1 MPDLSC
7 GPPWLD
13 VLLDDGE
20 LLLLDGAMG
29 TELEARGVPMHKKAW
44 SGSAMLEHGDTVRQL
59 HADYIQAGARVVTAN
74 TFSTGRHMLEPAGLG
89 GEVAEVNRRAV
100 ELAREARDAA
110 AAEPVAIAGSI
121 CEWVFD
127 GESRFIGGAALME
140 SLKEQAML
148 LAEAGVDLIALEM
161 CERLPE
167 SDMALE
173 AARATGLPVWVGVSC
188 RRAADKEKLQ
198 TFDQDTH
205 GEFEPLVEGL
215 TGKGAA
221 VFNVMHSP
229 VPDTT
234 EGLEIVRR
242 HWKGPLGAY
251 PESGY
256 FVMPNW
262 QFVEIIP
269 PEDLVAVARE
279 WIDSGVQIIGGCCG
293 LGPGHI
299 RALKEALVST
309 R

>member
-7 GPPWLD
+7 GPAWLD
-13 VLLDDGE
+13 ALVDRGG
-20 LLLLDGAMG
+20 LLLLDGAIG

-44 SGSAMLEHGDTVRQL
+44 SGGAMLEHGDKVRQL
-59 HADYIQAGARVVTAN
+59 HADYIHAGARVITAN

-89 GEVAEVNRRAV
+89 DEVAEVNRRAV
-100 ELAREARDAA
+100 ALAREARDAA
-110 AAEPVAIAGSI
+110 AGEPVAIAGSI

-127 GESRFIGGAALME
+127 SGSRFTDTATLMQ

-167 SDMALE
+167 SSLTLDAALT
-173 AARATGLPVWVGVSC
+173 TGLPVWVGASC
-188 RRAADKEKLQ
+188 RRVAGKATLQ
-198 TFDQDTH
+198 TFDKDTQSDF
-205 GEFEPLVEGL
+205 GPLVEAL
-215 TGKGAA
+215 TGNGAA

-229 VPDTT
+229 VPDTS

-242 HWKGPLGAY
+242 HWNGPLGAY

-256 FVMPNW
+256 FIMPNW
-262 QFVEIIP
+262 QFVEIIS
-269 PEDLVAVARE
+269 PEDFVAVARE
-279 WIDSGVQIIGGCCG
+279 WVAGGVQIIGGCCG

-299 RALKEALVST
+299 RALNEGLVSA